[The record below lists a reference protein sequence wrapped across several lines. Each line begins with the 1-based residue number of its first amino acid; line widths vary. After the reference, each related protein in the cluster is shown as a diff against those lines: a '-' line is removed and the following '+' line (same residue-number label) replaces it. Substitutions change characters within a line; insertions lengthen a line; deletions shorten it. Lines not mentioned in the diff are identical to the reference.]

1 MNKNKGDSEKSMT
14 RLESQQNTENYTFS
28 WGHITEKKT
37 GEYVI
42 WEYSANELLANY
54 HAAGKR
60 TSDLQRQVFHLLEQ
74 KVEYTTRD
82 ISVLLNIRNGW
93 KLIPSNNTKSIF
105 YQVSHFS
112 HEEAAKKWA
121 MNHLFIGIV
130 PDIVKTLMHHATSIH
145 RH

>member
-1 MNKNKGDSEKSMT
+1 MTHKNGEKGKQMAHHEDH
-14 RLESQQNTENYTFS
+14 QIIENYTFS
-28 WGHITEKKT
+28 WGHITEKKM

-42 WEYSANELLANY
+42 WEYSANELLETY

-60 TSDLQRQVFHLLEQ
+60 TSDLQREVFILLEQ

-82 ISVLLNIRNGW
+82 ISVLLNIHKGW
-93 KLIPSNNTKSIF
+93 KLIPSNNSSSIF

-121 MNHLFIGIV
+121 INHLFIGIV
-130 PDIVKTLMHHATSIH
+130 PDIVTILTQHATAIH
-145 RH
+145 QH

>member
-1 MNKNKGDSEKSMT
+1 MKSGENGKDMT
-14 RLESQQNTENYTFS
+14 SFELKQNIENYAFS

-42 WEYSANELLANY
+42 WEYSANELLETY
-54 HAAGKR
+54 HAAGKS
-60 TSDLQRQVFHLLEQ
+60 TGDLQHAVFYLLEQ

-82 ISVLLNIRNGW
+82 ISVLLNIQNGW
-93 KLIPSNNTKSIF
+93 KLIPSNNTTSIF

-121 MNHLFIGIV
+121 INNLFLDIV
-130 PDIVKTLMHHATSIH
+130 PAIVKTLKQHVTSIH